1 MKLSALFAP
10 RRAKP
15 GREKIVSRPV
25 CCPEVMAYI
34 TTMTTAPPRIFD
46 RPAYRAHRAR
56 AARAVGDAILIEDT
70 ADQAAHRIAA
80 INRRFTRGLDL
91 HSRREAF
98 PALAPLADSW
108 IRTGNRPDAPT
119 VIADD
124 EWLPF
129 AEGSFD
135 LITSIL
141 SLHAVNDLP
150 GVLVQLRR
158 LLRPDGLF
166 IAALFGGETL
176 RELRAAFAAAEDET
190 LGGASPRVAPFADVR
205 DVGGLLQRAGFA
217 LPVADVERTVVRYR
231 ELPRLFSDLRAI
243 GETNVLATR
252 KPAALSK
259 RTLAAV
265 IGEYQSR
272 FGDPEGRSPATF
284 EIVFLTG
291 WAPHESQQMPLRPG
305 SAKERL
311 ADALGSTEQS
321 AGETV
326 PPRPKP

>member
-1 MKLSALFAP
+1 
-10 RRAKP
+10 
-15 GREKIVSRPV
+15 
-25 CCPEVMAYI
+25 MAYI
-34 TTMTTAPPRIFD
+34 STMNTAPRIFD
-46 RPAYRAHRAR
+46 RPAYRARRAR
-56 AARAVGDAILIEDT
+56 ALGADGDAILIEDT
-70 ADQAAHRIAA
+70 AAQAALRISA

-98 PALAPLADSW
+98 PALGPLADVW
-108 IRTGNRPDAPT
+108 IRTGSRPDAPS

-124 EWLPF
+124 EWPPF

-135 LITSIL
+135 LITSML

-150 GVLVQLRR
+150 GVLVQLGR

-166 IAALFGGETL
+166 IGAMFGGETL
-176 RELRAAFAAAEDET
+176 KELRAAFAAAEDQT

-205 DVGGLLQRAGFA
+205 DLGGLLQRAGFT

-231 ELPRLFSDLRAI
+231 ELPRLFADLRAI

-252 KPAALSK
+252 KLEALSR

-272 FGDPEGRSPATF
+272 FGDPEGRMPATF

-291 WAPHESQQMPLRPG
+291 WAPHESQQKPLRPG
-305 SAKERL
+305 SAKARL
-311 ADALGSTEQS
+311 SNALGTIEQS

-326 PPRPKP
+326 PRAKT